1 VDISAPPHHLTQASL
16 TASIGKIPATTYH
29 TTAERWY
36 DIQVTGSKLDK
47 ANGLF
52 KRVEEVTVQID
63 GSLAV
68 KTSVV
73 KKSTPIKHDGGTHP
87 PADKKAGETKV
98 HSKEIAGDA

>member
-1 VDISAPPHHLTQASL
+1 
-16 TASIGKIPATTYH
+16 
-29 TTAERWY
+29 
-36 DIQVTGSKLDK
+36 
-47 ANGLF
+47 LF
-52 KRVEEVTVQID
+52 KRVEDVTVQID

-73 KKSTPIKHDGGTHP
+73 KKSTPIKHDGGPHP